1 MHIMRSIH
9 TLITLGI
16 STFLLM
22 GLLVHYTEAGSQT
35 YPDDGIWEDTFDNS
49 SSVDLTNCVVQGGEI
64 VLEER
69 SQSDII

>member
-22 GLLVHYTEAGSQT
+22 GLLVNYTEAGFQT
-35 YPDDGIWEDTFDNS
+35 YPDDGVWEDTFGDRT
-49 SSVDLTNCVVQGGEI
+49 SV
-64 VLEER
+64 
-69 SQSDII
+69 